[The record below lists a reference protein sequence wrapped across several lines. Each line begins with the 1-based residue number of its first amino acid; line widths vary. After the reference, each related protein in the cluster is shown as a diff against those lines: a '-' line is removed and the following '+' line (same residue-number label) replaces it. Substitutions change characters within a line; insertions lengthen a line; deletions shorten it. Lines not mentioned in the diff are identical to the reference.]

1 MLVKYL
7 TAFDVPISRL
17 ETIQQQTCFDALMGL
32 RTQRTFEPG
41 VSMQRAKRDGRGCVR
56 WNVEVIEHSVP
67 AVLPPGQ
74 TLDAVPVAVE
84 AERAERNA
92 A

>member
-1 MLVKYL
+1 
-7 TAFDVPISRL
+7 
-17 ETIQQQTCFDALMGL
+17 L
-32 RTQRTFEPG
+32 R
-41 VSMQRAKRDGRGCVR
+41 
-56 WNVEVIEHSVP
+56 SVP

>member
-1 MLVKYL
+1 MLVEYP
-7 TAFDVPISRL
+7 TVFDVPISRL
-17 ETIQQQTCFDALMGL
+17 GMIQQQMCFDALTGL

-56 WNVEVIEHSVP
+56 FGTCVP
-67 AVLPPGQ
+67 SRGK
-74 TLDAVPVAVE
+74 TKEAVPIEVE

>member
-1 MLVKYL
+1 MLVEYP

-17 ETIQQQTCFDALMGL
+17 ETIQQQTCFD
-32 RTQRTFEPG
+32 G

-56 WNVEVIEHSVP
+56 FGTCVP
-67 AVLPPGQ
+67 SRGK
-74 TLDAVPVAVE
+74 TKDAVPLEVN
-84 AERAERNA
+84 AERTERSA

>member
-1 MLVKYL
+1 MLVEYL
-7 TAFDVPISRL
+7 TAFDVLISRL

-56 WNVEVIEHSVP
+56 FGTGVP
-67 AVLPPGQ
+67 SRGK
-74 TLDAVPVAVE
+74 TKEAVPLE
-84 AERAERNA
+84 MNAERAERSA

>member
-1 MLVKYL
+1 MLVEYL

-17 ETIQQQTCFDALMGL
+17 GMIQQQTCFD
-32 RTQRTFEPG
+32 G

-56 WNVEVIEHSVP
+56 FGTGVP
-67 AVLPPGQ
+67 SRGK
-74 TLDAVPVAVE
+74 TKEAVPLEVA

>member
-17 ETIQQQTCFDALMGL
+17 ETIQQQTCFDALTGL

-56 WNVEVIEHSVP
+56 FGTGVP
-67 AVLPPGQ
+67 SRGK
-74 TLDAVPVAVE
+74 TKEAVPLKVA
-84 AERAERNA
+84 AERAERSA

>member
-1 MLVKYL
+1 MLVEYL

-17 ETIQQQTCFDALMGL
+17 ETIQQQTCFD
-32 RTQRTFEPG
+32 G

-56 WNVEVIEHSVP
+56 FGTGDPSRGNAKE
-67 AVLPPGQ
+67 
-74 TLDAVPVAVE
+74 AVPLEVK
-84 AERAERNA
+84 AERAERSA

>member
-1 MLVKYL
+1 MLVEYL

-17 ETIQQQTCFDALMGL
+17 GMIQQQTCFD
-32 RTQRTFEPG
+32 G
-41 VSMQRAKRDGRGCVR
+41 VLMQRAKRDGRGCVR

-67 AVLPPGQ
+67 AALPPGQ
-74 TLDAVPVAVE
+74 ALDAVPVAVE

>member
-1 MLVKYL
+1 MLVEYL

-17 ETIQQQTCFDALMGL
+17 ETIQQQTCFDGVLM
-32 RTQRTFEPG
+32 Q
-41 VSMQRAKRDGRGCVR
+41 SAKRDGRGCVR
-56 WNVEVIEHSVP
+56 FGTGVP
-67 AVLPPGQ
+67 SRGK
-74 TLDAVPVAVE
+74 TKEAVPLEAS

>member
-1 MLVKYL
+1 MLVEYP

-17 ETIQQQTCFDALMGL
+17 GMIQQQMCFDALTGL
-32 RTQRTFEPG
+32 RTQRTSEPG
-41 VSMQRAKRDGRGCVR
+41 VSMQRAKRDGRNCVR
-56 WNVEVIEHSVP
+56 NVEVIEHSVP

-84 AERAERNA
+84 AERAERSA

>member
-1 MLVKYL
+1 MLVEYL
-7 TAFDVPISRL
+7 TPFDVPISRL

-32 RTQRTFEPG
+32 RTQRTVEPG

-56 WNVEVIEHSVP
+56 FGTGDPSRGNAKE
-67 AVLPPGQ
+67 
-74 TLDAVPVAVE
+74 AVPLEVE
-84 AERAERNA
+84 AERAERSA